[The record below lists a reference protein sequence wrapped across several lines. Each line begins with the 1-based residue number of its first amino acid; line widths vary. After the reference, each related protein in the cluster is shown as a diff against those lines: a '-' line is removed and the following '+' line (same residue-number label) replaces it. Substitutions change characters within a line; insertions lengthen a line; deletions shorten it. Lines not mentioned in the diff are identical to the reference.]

1 MSTFAQTVRPTDF
14 GFFDSDTQF
23 QLEADSMVTFIKR
36 ALGDDVLSVELTK
49 RMIWS
54 KFEQSV
60 LMYGS
65 VINEYQLK
73 SELANMLG
81 LTTVFSGTIV
91 SGVLSSS
98 MTISNTYPRRTF
110 EFLMRQAE
118 PYSSYVGVGGSY
130 DSQMGYIPLE
140 AGRQD
145 YNIYTEMR
153 RGDGNMSGS
162 LFFDTVPSSS
172 QSKLRVLEVF
182 HFSPFA
188 AQHMLLNASNVT
200 NFLAT
205 EFNYESYV
213 NSTVFYVLPVFE
225 DVLRR
230 GMLEMA
236 SRVRRSNYSYQ
247 LHGRTLKLFPIPTSG
262 SMAADRVW
270 LRVQTPQNP
279 NSPSISD
286 TTLNGVSNPAQVP
299 FTNIAFSSI
308 NQLGRNWIRQYTL
321 ALCTELLG
329 RIRRKLKRIPVPGA
343 DLELDGSELV
353 NEGKEE
359 RQKLLENL
367 REFMQSLT
375 YDKLIEL
382 EAQKAENLSKQLK
395 YIPMIRPIFIG

>member
-23 QLEADSMVTFIKR
+23 QLEADSMITFVKR

-54 KFEQSV
+54 KFEQAV

-81 LTTVFSGTIV
+81 MTTVFSGTIV

-98 MTISNTYPRRTF
+98 VTVSNLYPRRTF

-118 PYSSYVGVGGSY
+118 PYASYVGVGGVY
-130 DSQMGYIPLE
+130 DTMMGYIDLE
-140 AGRQD
+140 IGRQD

-153 RGDGNMSGS
+153 RGDGDMSGS
-162 LFFDTVPSSS
+162 MFFDTVPSSS
-172 QSKLRVLEVF
+172 QSKLRVMEVF
-182 HFSPFA
+182 HFEPFA
-188 AQHMLLNASNVT
+188 SQHMLLNASNIT

-230 GMLEMA
+230 GMLETA
-236 SRVRRSNYSYQ
+236 HRVRRSNYSYQ
-247 LHGRTLKLFPIPTSG
+247 LRGRTLRIFPIPTTTTST
-262 SMAADRVW
+262 SRVW
-270 LRVQTPQNP
+270 LRVQVPQNP
-279 NSPSISD
+279 LSSSIADS
-286 TTLNGVSNPAQVP
+286 TLNGVSNPSQVP
-299 FTNIAFSSI
+299 FTNIQFSSI
-308 NQLGRNWIRQYTL
+308 NQMGRNWIRQYTL

-329 RIRRKLKRIPVPGA
+329 RIRRKLKKIPVPGA
-343 DLELDGSELV
+343 DLELDGSDLV
-353 NEGKEE
+353 TEGREE
-359 RQKLLENL
+359 RQKLLEEL

-382 EAQKAENLSKQLK
+382 EAQKAQNLNTQLK
-395 YIPMIRPIFIG
+395 FIPMIKPIFIG